1 VLRRTHDHHRDI
13 QARLDAAASTNRSDQ
28 RHQDRHVMTTIA
40 AQPPR
45 SNNLAQR
52 WLRTGGD
59 HARAGASSHQP
70 SPTAIATF
78 YANLD
83 QQAELLLS
91 DECAINR
98 LEGLRAPALIPS
110 ASAKSP

>member
-1 VLRRTHDHHRDI
+1 MIIIEMFERDSTPRHRPTGPD
-13 QARLDAAASTNRSDQ
+13 R

-40 AQPPR
+40 VLR
-45 SNNLAQR
+45 RRTDNLAQR
-52 WLRTGGD
+52 RLRTGRD
-59 HARAGASSHQP
+59 HARTDASSHHR

-78 YANLD
+78 YDNLN

-91 DECAINR
+91 AGRAINH
-98 LEGLRAPALIPS
+98 LEEVCALPLAPP

>member
-1 VLRRTHDHHRDI
+1 
-13 QARLDAAASTNRSDQ
+13 
-28 RHQDRHVMTTIA
+28 MTTIA
-40 AQPPR
+40 VLR
-45 SNNLAQR
+45 RHTDNLAQR
-52 WLRTGGD
+52 LLRTGRD

-83 QQAELLLS
+83 QAELLLS

-98 LEGLRAPALIPS
+98 LEGLRAPALTPS